1 MMLVKWCVIFLIVGL
16 QTGCAF
22 FPRDVAINVEGKSTL
37 HLTPQDYD
45 KLYISPV
52 QVTQASDR
60 QVSKRIVS
68 RLERSIHDD
77 LHTKFS
83 DSIKVVESVDDRT
96 LQLDV
101 ALAKVHTSLEDMSIG
116 ELFPYR
122 AALEGMILVLGER
135 DRDVHIAAQYRLKDA
150 NTQELLAERE
160 TLFTLEAVLEND
172 EAHLQYHELQS
183 LKPKIQQDIVLFAT
197 QVAASH
203 IHTQTTDSKTP

>member
-1 MMLVKWCVIFLIVGL
+1 M
-16 QTGCAF
+16 
-22 FPRDVAINVEGKSTL
+22 
-37 HLTPQDYD
+37 
-45 KLYISPV
+45 
-52 QVTQASDR
+52 
-60 QVSKRIVS
+60 S

-150 NTQELLAERE
+150 STQELLAERE

-172 EAHLQYHELQS
+172 EAHLQYHGIQS

-203 IHTQTTDSKTP
+203 INTQTTDSKTP